1 MTNSAQ
7 YFIDYFITNKVQCRT
22 FKNDDKLTA
31 KLEGIQSAIDEG
43 YLRTTKL
50 IDGVRVSA
58 TNKLTALYNKN
69 I

>member
-1 MTNSAQ
+1 MTNSSQ
-7 YFIDYFITNKVQCRT
+7 YFIDYFIFNKIQCRT
-22 FKNDDKLTA
+22 FANNEKLTE
-31 KLEGIQSAIDEG
+31 KLNGIQSGIDEG

-58 TNKLTALYNKN
+58 TNKLTALY